1 MVLLGWCGTGGTVTM
16 ESGLFK
22 KPVFRMAGDRGLLVE
37 FGGSID
43 PEINQKVRAMSLALE
58 QAMPDGVMEVI
69 PTYRS
74 LLIVYD
80 PEKTRPVH
88 LEKVLERT
96 ERRLDEIQ
104 IPPPKIV
111 EIPVCYGGE
120 FGPDIE
126 HVAETH
132 GLTVEDVI
140 RIHSEPDYR
149 IYMVGFTPGFP
160 FLGGL
165 SEKLHTPRLESPR
178 TKVPRGSVG
187 IANNQT
193 GVYPIASPGGWQLIG
208 RTPLKLFAPER
219 ENPILYQAGD
229 LLRFKPISM
238 SEYRRLEEEEG
249 R

>member
-1 MVLLGWCGTGGTVTM
+1 MQ
-16 ESGLFK
+16 SALFDT
-22 KPVFRMAGDRGLLVE
+22 PVFRVAGDRGLLVE
-37 FGGSID
+37 YGGSID

-58 QAMPDGVMEVI
+58 QEMPDGVTEVV

-80 PEKTRPVH
+80 PEKIRPAQ
-88 LEKVLERT
+88 LEKLLESM
-96 ERRLDEIQ
+96 EQRLDDIR
-104 IPPPKIV
+104 IPPPKVV

-126 HVAETH
+126 HVAQSH
-132 GLTVEDVI
+132 DLTVEDVI
-140 RIHSEPDYR
+140 RIHSEPEYR

-178 TKVPRGSVG
+178 TRVPRGSVG

-208 RTPLKLFAPER
+208 RTPLRLFAPER
-219 ENPILYQAGD
+219 ETPILYQAGD
-229 LLRFKPISM
+229 FLRFKPISV
-238 SEYRRLEEEEG
+238 SEYQTLEEEEG
-249 R
+249 V